1 MRSFYLK
8 NVDGS
13 GFTAPKIEAERETGT
28 KPEFKIRVSN
38 GKYLFEHHF
47 HELHLRL
54 KWLLKT

>member
-54 KWLLKT
+54 K